1 MENRTEE
8 EYRRELYGV
17 ANKVGMRINE
27 LYAEFMIKRF
37 PNERSISYM
46 REWAF
51 RFMSGNPVSYMDNE
65 SLDIFKGLI
74 DKKGE

>member
-8 EYRRELYGV
+8 EYRQELYGV
-17 ANKVGMRINE
+17 ANRVGMRINE
-27 LYAEFMIKRF
+27 LYAEFMIKCF

-51 RFMSGNPVSYMDNE
+51 RFMSGNPTSQMDKNE
-65 SLDIFKGLI
+65 LKVFIELI
-74 DKKGE
+74 EG